1 MGQGAA
7 IRALAVR
14 LNIHD
19 LARPGA
25 IVFGGLMVANFF
37 HYLYYMLVSR
47 VVDVAEYGVVTSL
60 LAAALLL
67 AGPSTVGGAAIA
79 KLAADL
85 HAAGEDRQLRRLADL
100 VDIAGLAVGIVAFA
114 ATLAFAGPIKAFFHL
129 GSPVTVLLAAGTVAF
144 LLLLPAQRALLQG
157 RQRFA
162 AFAASCVIEG
172 IGKAVL
178 GPFAAIHFG
187 AAGALGGLLAALF
200 LAAGFNAVATR
211 RGTPTHGAAVAV
223 RLRDFGSLAGK
234 TVVALLSIN
243 VLLFYDTVLVRHY
256 FSAETAGL
264 YGAANLVG
272 RAIYVA
278 LGFLPIILLP
288 KAAERLARGTAAR
301 PLLLAGVSVVAG
313 GGAVAI
319 GLCAAVPSVIVRFI
333 AGPSYVGAGPLVFP
347 YAIAAVALAGANA
360 VANFKIGLH
369 RFDHALPLVCI
380 ALGEFIVV
388 VLHHNRV
395 EDVLVTV
402 VIGNILAFAATLM
415 GIGQA
420 TKTSNAVAN

>member
-157 RQRFA
+157 RQRFV
-162 AFAASCVIEG
+162 AFAASSVIEG

-200 LAAGFNAVATR
+200 LAAGFNTVATR

-243 VLLFYDTVLVRHY
+243 ILLFYDTVLVRHY

-278 LGFLPIILLP
+278 LGFLPVILLP

-301 PLLLAGVSVVAG
+301 PLLLAGVSAVVG

-319 GLCAAVPSVIVRFI
+319 GLCAAVPSVIVRLI
-333 AGPSYVGAGPLVFP
+333 AGPLVLP

-380 ALGEFIVV
+380 ALGEFI
-388 VLHHNRV
+388 
-395 EDVLVTV
+395 
-402 VIGNILAFAATLM
+402 AAST
-415 GIGQA
+415 
-420 TKTSNAVAN
+420 TSS